1 MYITFNKT
9 CKILSD
15 RYYIAPRL
23 VIKSTTEP
31 DNIVKF
37 FKPLFDIGLSD
48 KDCFNV
54 IVSSNILSRSKYSTN
69 SIKNIQSELKKYYDS
84 NK

>member
-1 MYITFNKT
+1 MPLYITEEFFDDED
-9 CKILSD
+9 L
-15 RYYIAPRL
+15 
-23 VIKSTTEP
+23 IKSTTGP
-31 DNIVKF
+31 VNIVKF

-48 KDCFNV
+48 KDCFNI
-54 IVSSNILSRSKYSTN
+54 IVASNILSRSKYSTN